1 MSRQMLIVGGYGQ
14 VGQAVAR
21 ALAPEYPGRV
31 VIAGRSR
38 ERAEAFAASLGHG
51 ARGMALDVHA
61 EGAAARLDG
70 VGLVVMCVDQEQDT
84 FVRACL
90 EAGVDYV
97 DVTARHASLVAFERL
112 DTVARR
118 SGATAVLSVGVAP
131 GVSNVLAARAVAG
144 MERVERL
151 DLFVLLGAGD
161 AHGDAAIAW
170 TLDQLDA
177 PFEVLE
183 EGRLRRVHGFSERS
197 WVRLPGEAKPRAGWR
212 FDFPDQH
219 TVARTLSVPTV
230 STWLSVDPRW
240 LTGLLAL
247 AVRLGIGRVLRRSWL
262 RRAVMWLLHRARM
275 GSDVCA
281 VVARARGWR
290 DGQVVTREGVLQG
303 HREAALTACV
313 ATEVAREL
321 LRGGGPGGVLH
332 LDQLPG
338 RDALLQRVVDASPG
352 ARLSL
357 PESEHFVVTE
367 SVLALR
373 PTPS

>member
-1 MSRQMLIVGGYGQ
+1 M
-14 VGQAVAR
+14 
-21 ALAPEYPGRV
+21 
-31 VIAGRSR
+31 
-38 ERAEAFAASLGHG
+38 
-51 ARGMALDVHA
+51 
-61 EGAAARLDG
+61 
-70 VGLVVMCVDQEQDT
+70 
-84 FVRACL
+84 
-90 EAGVDYV
+90 
-97 DVTARHASLVAFERL
+97 
-112 DTVARR
+112 
-118 SGATAVLSVGVAP
+118 
-131 GVSNVLAARAVAG
+131 
-144 MERVERL
+144 
-151 DLFVLLGAGD
+151 
-161 AHGDAAIAW
+161 
-170 TLDQLDA
+170 DQLDA

-197 WVRLPGEAKPRAGWR
+197 
-212 FDFPDQH
+212 
-219 TVARTLSVPTV
+219 
-230 STWLSVDPRW
+230 W